1 VAPGGASYKADLP
14 HDGTSLFVAR
24 PFLISAAL
32 LSVLTLA
39 GCANDNPLRVVRSAC
54 PAVAIPAYTGET
66 TLFTRP
72 GAMDATDIDLVAA
85 ITNVRGACTDTG
97 SELVTEASFDVLARR
112 TDTSA
117 ARDVSLPWFA
127 VVVRAGD
134 QLVAKQMGQVV
145 VHFEAGQDRASTSA
159 RARSTVQRSA
169 VTLPEEIERKITR
182 ERKPG
187 DEDAAMDPMAEP
199 DVRNAVRAASFE
211 VLVGFQ
217 LDEAQLAYNATR

>member
-1 VAPGGASYKADLP
+1 M
-14 HDGTSLFVAR
+14 AR

-39 GCANDNPLRVVRSAC
+39 GCAGDNPLRIVRSAC
-54 PAVAIPAYTGET
+54 PAVAIPAYTGQT

-72 GAMDATDIDLVAA
+72 GATDATDIDVVAA
-85 ITNVRGACTDTG
+85 ITNVRGACTDVGT
-97 SELVTEASFDVLARR
+97 ELVTNASFEVLARR

-117 ARDVSLPWFA
+117 ARDLTLPWFA
-127 VVVRAGD
+127 VVVQGGD
-134 QLVAKQMGQVV
+134 HLVAKQMGQVTL
-145 VHFEAGQDRASTSA
+145 HFDAGQDRASASASA
-159 RARSTVQRSA
+159 RTTVQRSA
-169 VTLPEEIERKITR
+169 VTLPDEIERKLTR

-199 DVRNAVRAASFE
+199 EVRDAVRAASYE

-217 LDEAQLAYNATR
+217 LDDAQLAYNVTR

>member
-1 VAPGGASYKADLP
+1 M
-14 HDGTSLFVAR
+14 AR

-39 GCANDNPLRVVRSAC
+39 GCAGDNPLRIVRSAC
-54 PAVAIPAYTGET
+54 PAVAIPAYTGQT

-72 GAMDATDIDLVAA
+72 GATDATDIDVVAA
-85 ITNVRGACTDTG
+85 ITNVRGACTDVGT
-97 SELVTEASFDVLARR
+97 ELVTNASFEVLARR

-117 ARDVSLPWFA
+117 ARDLTLPWFA
-127 VVVRAGD
+127 VVVQGGD
-134 QLVAKQMGQVV
+134 HLVAKQMGQVTL
-145 VHFEAGQDRASTSA
+145 HFDAGQDRASASASA
-159 RARSTVQRSA
+159 RTTVQRLA
-169 VTLPEEIERKITR
+169 VTLRNEIERKLTR

-199 DVRNAVRAASFE
+199 EVRDAVRAASYE

-217 LDEAQLAYNATR
+217 LDDAQLAYNVTR

>member
-1 VAPGGASYKADLP
+1 M
-14 HDGTSLFVAR
+14 AR

-39 GCANDNPLRVVRSAC
+39 GCGNDNPLRVVRSAC
-54 PAVAIPAYTGET
+54 PAVSIPAHTGQM

-72 GAMDATDIDLVAA
+72 GAMDATDIDMVAA
-85 ITNVRGACTDTG
+85 ITNVRGGCTDAG
-97 SELVTEASFDVLARR
+97 AELITNASFDVLARR
-112 TDTSA
+112 TDVTA

-127 VVVRAGD
+127 VVVRSGD
-134 QLVAKQMGQVV
+134 RLVAKQMGQVTLR
-145 VHFEAGQDRASTSA
+145 FEAGQERASASATA
-159 RARSTVQRSA
+159 RATVQRAA
-169 VTLPEEIERKITR
+169 VTLPDEIERKITR
-182 ERKPG
+182 QRKPG

-199 DVRNAVRAASFE
+199 DVRDAVRAASFE